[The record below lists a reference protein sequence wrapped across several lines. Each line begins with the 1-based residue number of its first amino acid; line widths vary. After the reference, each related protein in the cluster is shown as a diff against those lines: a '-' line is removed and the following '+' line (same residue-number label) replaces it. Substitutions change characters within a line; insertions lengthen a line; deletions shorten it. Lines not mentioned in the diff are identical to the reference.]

1 MHKCADAWLHK
12 WSHRWWVRL
21 EGANYRRGGNRKR
34 PYEIGMIDMCIDGSL
49 HLPEFLHTMILFLP
63 LKGPVEDT
71 RLEAKVA
78 AVVRDGGQGDGISVC
93 KRFLL
98 ACTCC

>member
-1 MHKCADAWLHK
+1 MHGFTN
-12 WSHRWWVRL
+12 
-21 EGANYRRGGNRKR
+21 GATDGGLDWRVQIILGGGNRKR

-49 HLPEFLHTMILFLP
+49 NLPEFLHTMILSLL
-63 LKGPVEDT
+63 LKGPAGDT
-71 RLEAKVA
+71 RLETRVT

-93 KRFLL
+93 KRFLI